1 MFFVN
6 RHSVKNTLKV
16 FYSTIQKLEEF
27 DWNNNERLHL
37 DSAQL
42 FEIKRMNTVI
52 QKMADTIRKDFELQ
66 KEYEDSEQCFKE
78 ALKLLKR
85 TQSDKTLG
93 YLYILKRLAYVSYLN
108 DKFTE
113 SERYF

>member
-1 MFFVN
+1 
-6 RHSVKNTLKV
+6 
-16 FYSTIQKLEEF
+16 
-27 DWNNNERLHL
+27 
-37 DSAQL
+37 
-42 FEIKRMNTVI
+42 
-52 QKMADTIRKDFELQ
+52 LQ